1 MPRSKQSARASRYYA
16 DAMTADERIPYGDGR
31 SALITAAVDTCA
43 EKGLRGLTFR
53 AVSERAGVNNALIAH
68 HFGNREGLLIAALEW
83 SVTESVK
90 ATGLPDA
97 GAHPQA
103 FEDAFLDS
111 VRHTWHLL
119 LFQYELILEASRNE
133 RLREPVTD
141 LYRTFFRSLMP
152 EGSVKSDA
160 LTRARFAT
168 LDGLVLQAVS
178 GAITPEEFEESVH
191 AAAGWLWGSPTEAAR

>member
-1 MPRSKQSARASRYYA
+1 
-16 DAMTADERIPYGDGR
+16 MTAAERLPYGDGR
-31 SALITAAVDTCA
+31 AALIAAAVETCA

-68 HFGNREGLLIAALEW
+68 HFSNREGLLIAALEW
-83 SVTESVK
+83 SVAESVN
-90 ATGLPDA
+90 ATGLPEA
-97 GAHPQA
+97 GAHPHQ

-111 VRHTWHLL
+111 VRRTWNVL

-133 RLREPVTD
+133 RLREPVTN
-141 LYRTFFRSLMP
+141 LYRAYFRSLMP
-152 EGSVKSDA
+152 PGSVKSDA

-178 GAITPEEFEESVH
+178 GAITPEEFEESVR
-191 AAAGWLWGSPTEAAR
+191 AASEWLWGQAR